1 MAPYTPK
8 SKLRSALCDT
18 KAIYIAF
25 LHYFVFGLLCIPI
38 GGGLIYIAV
47 HLTGMMIA
55 FPQPIEVGRIL
66 MLLLALIGGYI
77 FTGFGTLGMASIKTG
92 PRVFRFLWVSVGL
105 LLVLYGVVQNL
116 QSQGDPDLLL
126 RSTLQIITGVIF
138 IGIGFVHCFK
148 DRIIHWFGWCT
159 F

>member
-8 SKLRSALCDT
+8 SKLRSALRDT
-18 KAIYIAF
+18 KAIYSAF

-38 GGGLIYIAV
+38 GGLLIYIAV

-55 FPQPIEVGRIL
+55 YPQPIEVGRIL
-66 MLLLALIGGYI
+66 ILLLALIGGYI
-77 FTGFGTLGMASIKTG
+77 FTGFGALGMASIKTG

-105 LLVLYGVVQNL
+105 LFVLYGVVQNL

-126 RSTLQIITGVIF
+126 RATLQMTTGVIF

-148 DRIIHWFGWCT
+148 DRIIDWFGWCT

>member
-8 SKLRSALCDT
+8 SKLRSALRDT
-18 KAIYIAF
+18 KAIFIAF
-25 LHYFVFGLLCIPI
+25 LHSFVFGLLCVPI
-38 GGGLIYIAV
+38 GAVLIYIAV

-55 FPQPIEVGRIL
+55 YPQPIEAGRIL

-77 FTGFGTLGMASIKTG
+77 FTGFGALGMAVLKTG
-92 PRVFRFLWVSVGL
+92 PWVFRLLWVSVGL
-105 LLVLYGVVQNL
+105 LLVLYGVVQSL
-116 QSQGDPDLLL
+116 QTQGDPDLLL
-126 RSTLQIITGVIF
+126 RATLQIFTGVIF

-148 DRIIHWFGWCT
+148 DRIKDWFDWCT